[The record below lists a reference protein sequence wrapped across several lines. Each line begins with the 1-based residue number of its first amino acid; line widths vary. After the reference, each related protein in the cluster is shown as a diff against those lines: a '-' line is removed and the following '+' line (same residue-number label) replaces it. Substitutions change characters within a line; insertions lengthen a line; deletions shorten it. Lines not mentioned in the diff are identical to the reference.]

1 MTLSAGTR
9 LGPYE
14 VLSPLGAGGMGE
26 VYRARDTRLDREVA
40 VKVLP
45 EKLAED
51 SAALAR
57 FEREAKVLAALSH
70 PNLVGIFDFA
80 REGKVVYA
88 VTELLEGETL
98 RHRLA
103 TAAISWRESLKIA
116 VPMAEGLAAAHSRDI
131 VHRDLKPENVF
142 LTSDGRVKILDFGL
156 ARREGPSSSVDQS
169 VSPTLT
175 QHTQPGTVMGT
186 VGYMSPEQL
195 LGEEVDQRADI
206 FSYGAILYEM
216 FVGKRAFQ
224 GVSAAE
230 TLALILRDS
239 PPALHGRD
247 PRVPQTLLPILT
259 RCLEKRRE
267 NRFDSIRDVAFFLS
281 SYSPSAEGEAPRDS
295 SAVQPASAEPG
306 HGSVTSLR
314 SEVSLRFSRLTFRRG
329 LILAA
334 RFGPDGQTIYY
345 GAAWDGQ
352 PFRSFSTRGEGS
364 GSSALPIP
372 DASLLS
378 VSSAGEMAVL
388 LDIRAGSPAR
398 FSGTLGRVSVVGGT
412 PRELAEGV
420 KWADW
425 SPDGTELAIVRRVGS
440 RERLEYPIGNVLH
453 ETLHEAREWIS
464 GPRVAPAGDQV
475 AFIENDLGG
484 YVKSALWTIDRT
496 GERRSISSGWAGA
509 YSLVWSPSG
518 EEIWFTAS
526 KSSEAAALHAVSL
539 SGAQRLLYR
548 APETLRV
555 LDVSRDGRV
564 LLTTDSF
571 GVGILAR
578 VRGEKQ
584 ERNLSWLSS
593 SSLCDL
599 SEDGSLL
606 LFTERPEY
614 AAGSKPGIY
623 LRKTDGSPA
632 VRLGEGVALGFSP
645 DRKWVLSI
653 SQSGSSAIVLLPV
666 GAGEPRIFSLEGVIP
681 ESAAWFPD
689 GRRLLVEGRAP
700 GEDVRLYVQDLQ
712 GGMPTAISPEGV
724 RLTSSSALS
733 PDGRFAIGR
742 GANGAISAFDLQG
755 GPGKAIRGLLQG
767 ERVACWTADGAG
779 LYVFRIGEL
788 PCSVFRLD
796 PTSGHREL
804 WRKLVPPDPAGILS
818 VQTLCITSDG
828 KSYAY
833 SFWSSYSDLY
843 LVEGL
848 K

>member
-1 MTLSAGTR
+1 
-9 LGPYE
+9 
-14 VLSPLGAGGMGE
+14 MGE

-45 EKLAED
+45 EKFAED

-57 FEREAKVLAALSH
+57 FEREAKALAALSH

-88 VTELLEGETL
+88 VMELLEGETL

-103 TAAISWRESLKIA
+103 TAAISWRESLEIA

-156 ARREGPSSSVDQS
+156 ARHEAPSSSADPS

-186 VGYMSPEQL
+186 VGYMSPEQV
-195 LGEEVDQRADI
+195 LGEATDQRADI

-247 PRVPQTLLPILT
+247 PRVPQTLLPILA

-281 SYSPSAEGEAPRDS
+281 SYSPLGEEGTPKDS
-295 SAVQPASAEPG
+295 GAAQPAAELD
-306 HGSVTSLR
+306 HGRVTKLR
-314 SEVSLRFSRLTFRRG
+314 SEVSPRFSRLTFRRG
-329 LILAA
+329 TILAA

-364 GSSALPIP
+364 ESSVLPIP
-372 DASLLS
+372 DAGLLS
-378 VSSAGEMAVL
+378 ISSAGEMAVL
-388 LDIRAGSPAR
+388 LDIRAGSPTR

-425 SPDGTELAIVRRVGS
+425 SPDGKELAIVRRVGS
-440 RERLEYPIGNVLH
+440 RERLEFPIGNVLH
-453 ETLHEAREWIS
+453 ETRGWIT
-464 GPRVAPAGDQV
+464 GPRVAPAGDRV
-475 AFIENDLGG
+475 AFIDHDLDG
-484 YVKSALWTIDRT
+484 YVKSAFWIIDRT
-496 GERRSISSGWAGA
+496 GERKSISSGWAGA

-518 EEIWFTAS
+518 EEIWFTAT

-555 LDVSRDGRV
+555 LDVSRDGRA
-564 LLTTDSF
+564 LLATDSA
-571 GVGILAR
+571 GVGILAKL
-578 VRGEKQ
+578 RGEKQ

-593 SSLCDL
+593 SSVCDL

-606 LFTERPEY
+606 LFNERPEY
-614 AAGSKPGIY
+614 AAGSKPGVY
-623 LRKTDGSPA
+623 LRRTDGSPA

-653 SQSGSSAIVLLPV
+653 SQSGAATIVLLPV
-666 GAGEPRIFSLEGVIP
+666 GAGEARILALEGVMP

-689 GRRLLVEGRAP
+689 GRRLLVQARAP
-700 GEDVRLYVQDLQ
+700 GQDVRLYAQDLQ
-712 GGMPTAISPEGV
+712 GGSPTAISPEGV
-724 RLTSSSALS
+724 RLAGKAAVS

-742 GANGAISAFDLQG
+742 SANGAVSTFDLETGRGEAIQG
-755 GPGKAIRGLLQG
+755 LVQG
-767 ERVACWTADGAG
+767 ERFVCWTADGAG
-779 LYVFRIGEL
+779 LYVFRIGEV

-796 PTSGHREL
+796 PTTGHREL
-804 WRKLVPPDPAGILS
+804 WKKLVPPDPAGMLS
-818 VQTLCITSDG
+818 LQTLCITPDG

-833 SFWSSYSDLY
+833 SCWSDYSDLY